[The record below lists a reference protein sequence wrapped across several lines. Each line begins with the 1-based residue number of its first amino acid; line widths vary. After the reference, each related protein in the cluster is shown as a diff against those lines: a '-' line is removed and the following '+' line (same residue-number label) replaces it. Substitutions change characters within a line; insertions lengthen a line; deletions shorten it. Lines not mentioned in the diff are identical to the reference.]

1 MNAKNLLTD
10 NSTIMGSKDNTVHTT
25 FLYNEIITDHFNAEH
40 VLPSINFN
48 SLPLVSKNVGL
59 SAL

>member
-1 MNAKNLLTD
+1 MNTKNLLTD

-25 FLYNEIITDHFNAEH
+25 FFYSEIITDHYNDEH
-40 VLPSINFN
+40 VLPSSFN
-48 SLPLVSKNVGL
+48 SLCLVSKNVDL